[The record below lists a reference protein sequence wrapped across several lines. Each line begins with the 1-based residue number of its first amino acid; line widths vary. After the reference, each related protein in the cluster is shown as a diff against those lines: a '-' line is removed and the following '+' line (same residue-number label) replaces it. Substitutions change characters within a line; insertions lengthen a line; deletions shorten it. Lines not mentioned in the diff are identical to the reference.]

1 MKRQENIL
9 SIMLLKIIKYKQQA
23 NKKKMS
29 KIDKNDKF
37 QGRNDYGNHGCSQVP
52 DQRINNRLKLAW
64 QSEVPYS
71 HSSLT
76 CWN

>member
-1 MKRQENIL
+1 
-9 SIMLLKIIKYKQQA
+9 
-23 NKKKMS
+23 MS

-64 QSEVPYS
+64 QSEDSYS